1 MYCPLIIEKRGVTSH
16 NLGSKILSND
26 DDNGN
31 ENGQFVLSWQ
41 RDVTTCNV
49 LLARACASNI
59 FCRQKCLRPLLS
71 GTVAL
76 VKSDA
81 KSKSTS
87 KCFHLLQNQASS
99 EVSVPSFTLND
110 ANEPT
115 SLQLCVSLL
124 HDRFLNIPIFIAFN
138 FIFISIIA

>member
-1 MYCPLIIEKRGVTSH
+1 MYYPFIIERRGVTSRNH
-16 NLGSKILSND
+16 ACKILSND

-81 KSKSTS
+81 MSKNTS
-87 KCFHLLQNQASS
+87 KCFHLLQNQASLVPRALFHKAWEKRPGD
-99 EVSVPSFTLND
+99 EVGIIKFGSG
-110 ANEPT
+110 
-115 SLQLCVSLL
+115 
-124 HDRFLNIPIFIAFN
+124 HGN
-138 FIFISIIA
+138 FHISYYK

>member
-1 MYCPLIIEKRGVTSH
+1 MA
-16 NLGSKILSND
+16 
-26 DDNGN
+26 
-31 ENGQFVLSWQ
+31 
-41 RDVTTCNV
+41 
-49 LLARACASNI
+49 LLAPQHIPAI
-59 FCRQKCLRPLLS
+59 FFLPKICLKTLPS

-81 KSKSTS
+81 MGKNTS

-124 HDRFLNIPIFIAFN
+124 HDRILNISIFIAFH